1 VSDAAPPVPAT
12 AFALDLEV
20 VAADIDELEHV
31 SNVRVV
37 DWMNRAAVAHSNA
50 VGFDIARYREV
61 GGVFV
66 VRRHEI
72 EYLASAYLGD
82 KLRAFTWPTSLE
94 RATAER
100 RHEIRR
106 LADGRVIAR
115 GSNLWVFVSFE
126 TGRPMR
132 IPAAVVEAF
141 DPRRFSV
148 EPPTSDGKL

>member
-1 VSDAAPPVPAT
+1 VSSDAPPVPAT
-12 AFALDLEV
+12 AFALDLAV

-37 DWMNRAAVAHSNA
+37 DWMNRAAVAHSSSL
-50 VGFDIARYREV
+50 GFDVARYKEV

-66 VRRHEI
+66 VRKHEV

-82 KLRAFTWPTSLE
+82 LLRAFTWPTKLE

-106 LADGRVIAR
+106 VADGRVIAR
-115 GSNLWVFVSFE
+115 GWNLWVFVSFE
-126 TGRPMR
+126 TGKPMR
-132 IPAAVVEAF
+132 IPPAVLAAF
-141 DPRRFSV
+141 DPAKFV
-148 EPPTSDGKL
+148 